1 MAILEAENKL
11 ATMRA
16 ELRERFLY
24 GDLERL
30 GGMDALRRFY
40 QLQRDIR
47 AKRIQAIEEQKQ
59 RRKAFVEACFTGG
72 LILAGAIAVISILW
86 MTVELIN
93 MGAG

>member
-11 ATMRA
+11 ATMRS

-40 QLQRDIR
+40 QLQREIK
-47 AKRIQAIEEQKQ
+47 AKRIQAIEEQQ
-59 RRKAFVEACFTGG
+59 ARRQQ
-72 LILAGAIAVISILW
+72 LIEMGVQITLATAVIATGIF
-86 MTVELIN
+86 LIYL
-93 MGAG
+93 MIQLII

>member
-40 QLQRDIR
+40 QLQREIKT
-47 AKRIQAIEEQKQ
+47 KRIQTIEGQQ
-59 RRKAFVEACFTGG
+59 ARRQQLIETGTQ
-72 LILAGAIAVISILW
+72 ITLATAVIATGIF
-86 MTVELIN
+86 LIYL
-93 MGAG
+93 MIQLII

>member
-40 QLQRDIR
+40 QLQRDIK
-47 AKRIQAIEEQKQ
+47 AKRLQAIEDQQ
-59 RRKAFVEACFTGG
+59 RRRKEMLETVVTGG
-72 LILAGAIAVISILW
+72 LIVMGATAVILILW
-86 MTVELIN
+86 MAIELIS
-93 MGAG
+93 MGGK

>member
-1 MAILEAENKL
+1 M

-40 QLQRDIR
+40 QLQREIKT
-47 AKRIQAIEEQKQ
+47 KRIQTIEGQQ
-59 RRKAFVEACFTGG
+59 ARRQQLIETGTQ
-72 LILAGAIAVISILW
+72 ITLATAVI
-86 MTVELIN
+86 
-93 MGAG
+93 GAGIFLIYLMIQLII

>member
-11 ATMRA
+11 ATMRS

-40 QLQRDIR
+40 QLQRDIK
-47 AKRIQAIEEQKQ
+47 AKRLQAIEEQQARRQ
-59 RRKAFVEACFTGG
+59 RFIEVSVQIT
-72 LILAGAIAVISILW
+72 LASAVIGTGIF
-86 MTVELIN
+86 LIYL
-93 MGAG
+93 MIQLII

>member
-11 ATMRA
+11 ATMRS

-40 QLQRDIR
+40 QLQREIK
-47 AKRIQAIEEQKQ
+47 AKRIQAIEEQQ
-59 RRKAFVEACFTGG
+59 ARRQQLIEMGVQITLATTVIATGIF
-72 LILAGAIAVISILW
+72 LIYLMIQ
-86 MTVELIN
+86 LII
-93 MGAG
+93 

>member
-40 QLQRDIR
+40 QLQREIK
-47 AKRIQAIEEQKQ
+47 AKRIQAIEEQQ
-59 RRKAFVEACFTGG
+59 ARRRQLIETGTQ
-72 LILAGAIAVISILW
+72 ITLATAVIAASIF
-86 MTVELIN
+86 LIYLTIQLII
-93 MGAG
+93 